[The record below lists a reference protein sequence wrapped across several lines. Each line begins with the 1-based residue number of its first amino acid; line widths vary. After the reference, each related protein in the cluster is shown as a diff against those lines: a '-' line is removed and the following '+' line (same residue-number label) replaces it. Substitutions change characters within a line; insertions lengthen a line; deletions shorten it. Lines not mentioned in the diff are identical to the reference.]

1 MAEGYAGDI
10 DPQQAWKLLAEDP
23 NAVLVDVR
31 TDAEWKYVG
40 IPDLS
45 DLGKDVVT
53 VQWKVFPEMDLN
65 PIFRQ
70 ELEAEGVTP
79 DQTLALLCRSGQRSA
94 AAARALTDAG
104 YRCCYN
110 VAEGFEGDKDAHG
123 HRGTKNGWQVRGL
136 PWIQE

>member
-70 ELEAEGVTP
+70 ELEADGVTS
-79 DQTLALLCRSGQRSA
+79 DHTLLFICRSGQRSA

-104 YRCCYN
+104 HPRCYN

-123 HRGTKNGWQVRGL
+123 HRRTLNGWQVRGL
-136 PWIQE
+136 PWVQD